1 MGLTVNDFR
10 EAEFEEGDV
19 IDFLKSR
26 KGASDLVSSEF
37 VTRSEMQGFV
47 SSPGSFVHDGS
58 VFKQDIDSLKHAIE
72 YTYTRTGSSHNGYE
86 NFLKGLEG
94 LGPAKFFAN
103 VASRTGGLASVTR
116 AIENVD
122 VVSGENIGIIESFT
136 QLEHDFVKG
145 EEYPA
150 TGNNQVTI
158 SEVDYVLPSSKIG
171 KSIGISSDK
180 EYPDGTIL
188 IITATPLAG
197 WQLKKWEGEYSSG
210 VPVITV
216 TLRNNFYIEA
226 VFEGA

>member
-1 MGLTVNDFR
+1 MGLAVNDFG
-10 EAEFEEGDV
+10 EAEFAESDV
-19 IDFLKSR
+19 IDFLKTRS
-26 KGASDLVSSEF
+26 SLMDLVSSQF

-58 VFKQDIDSLKHAIE
+58 VFRQDVDSLKHAIE

-86 NFLKGLEG
+86 NFLKGLEDT
-94 LGPAKFFAN
+94 GPARFFAN
-103 VASRTGGLASVTR
+103 VASRTGGVASITR

-122 VVSGENIGIIESFT
+122 VVSGETVGIIESFT
-136 QLEHDFVKG
+136 QLQHSFVKG

-158 SEVDYVLPSSKIG
+158 SEVDYILPSNKIG

-180 EYPDGTIL
+180 EYPNGTIL

-197 WQLKKWEGEYSSG
+197 WQLKKWEGEYSSS